1 MTTSF
6 CLGIDVS
13 KHQLDLST
21 AQRFLG
27 TYDNN
32 RSGIKRMIAVIHK
45 HNPDLVLIEST
56 GIYSRL
62 VADLVAEQDLC
73 VSVVQPGRIRQF
85 ARSQGILAKT
95 DKIDAAVIARFG
107 EGSHDLR
114 PYKPASEEMR
124 HFRALIDRRDQ
135 LREDEIREKNRLEA
149 CRDSWVIKNL
159 KKSICSIQKHIKDIE
174 ESIESIAES
183 TNEIR
188 EAREVMTKAFG
199 VAKIT
204 AYVFIAYL
212 PELGR
217 VNRQEIAGLAGVAPY
232 NVDSGTYKGK
242 RRIYGGRERIKT
254 ALHMATMTCRKKGS
268 PFYEFYTR
276 LISNG
281 KKRRVAGTAIQRK
294 LIIYVNSLMKE
305 YYDSKAQA
313 A

>member
-21 AQRFLG
+21 AQQFLG
-27 TYDNN
+27 TYENN
-32 RSGIKRMIAVIHK
+32 RTGIKRMMKVIRK
-45 HNPDLVLIEST
+45 HNPSLVLIEST

-62 VADLVAEQDLC
+62 VADLVAEQDIC
-73 VSVVQPGRIRQF
+73 VSVVQPGRVRQY

-107 EGSHDLR
+107 QGSHDLR
-114 PYKPASEEMR
+114 PYKPASKEMR
-124 HFRALIDRRDQ
+124 HFRALVDRRDQ
-135 LREDEIREKNRLEA
+135 LREDETREQNRLEA
-149 CRDSWVIKNL
+149 CRDAWIIKDL
-159 KKSICSIQKHIKDIE
+159 KQMIRIIQKHIKAIE
-174 ESIESIAES
+174 QEIDLIADS
-183 TNEIR
+183 TTEIR
-188 EAREVMTKAFG
+188 EAREVMTQAFG

-204 AYVFIAYL
+204 AYVFIAHL

-232 NVDSGTYKGK
+232 NADSGNYKGK
-242 RRIYGGRERIKT
+242 RKIFGGRERVKT

-268 PFYEFYTR
+268 PFYDFYKR
-276 LISNG
+276 LIAKG
-281 KKRRVAGTAIQRK
+281 KLRSVAGTEIQRK
-294 LIIYVNSLMKE
+294 LLIYVNSLMKE
-305 YYDSKAQA
+305 YYASKEQA